1 MFNPNPIN
9 FGVCLKFNLFF
20 VVVTFYKT
28 LYSEFSELFAAFCV
42 RLGRRI
48 LVNGLPSLGEK
59 RGGDVRRN
67 KRRNNNIVGELSTC
81 TYTSSHPYSCGI
93 GRRLID
99 SNYDMN

>member
-59 RGGDVRRN
+59 RRGGCE
-67 KRRNNNIVGELSTC
+67 KKQTKKQ
-81 TYTSSHPYSCGI
+81 
-93 GRRLID
+93 
-99 SNYDMN
+99 